1 MKFDLHSAKFI
12 PQANTRET
20 AQLEDLLTVKID
32 KKIEWDLMFSPES
45 NRWKI
50 KPSFYENQTEQQ
62 GFTAALQDG
71 WLFLVQADE
80 AQIKELQPKFLKGTN
95 PSGTFT
101 SNYFNLLAVQAGF
114 SITEK
119 CYLFLT
125 EQETGI
131 ENVKAYIVTKELPEV
146 VLSTN
151 EEEIVQES
159 IIVTKE
165 SDKIWEKALSANEE
179 GLF

>member
-1 MKFDLHSAKFI
+1 MKFNLHSAQFI

-20 AQLEDLLTVKID
+20 AQLEDLLTVKTE
-32 KKIEWDLMFSPES
+32 KKIEWDLMFTPDS

-50 KPSFYENQTEQQ
+50 KPSFYENQTAQQ
-62 GFTAALQDG
+62 GYTAALQDG
-71 WLFLVQADE
+71 YLFLIQADE
-80 AQIKELQPKFLKGTN
+80 AQIKELQPKFLKGVN
-95 PSGTFT
+95 PTGIFT

-131 ENVKAYIVTKELPEV
+131 ENVRAYTVTKELPEV
-146 VLSTN
+146 IPTP
-151 EEEIVQES
+151 EES
-159 IIVTKE
+159 IAQEPIVSVTDE
-165 SDKIWEKALSANEE
+165 SDKIWEKAVPVNEE
-179 GLF
+179 SLF